1 MSEAFASRS
10 RLSDAEP
17 GRLIAELTRL
27 DRTDPARV
35 DELTWQWLDEL
46 GKAGDVT
53 TLEAIFLMGAPLV
66 QRAGLTQARYLA
78 SPYGRFVDS
87 LLRWGLTRWWQGHRF
102 YDEGRRGISNT
113 PRQFRWVWRLLFPG
127 YPRPS
132 GCRGEEVFDFRA
144 VTVADAKRPEHRVT
158 LLDWHLPAGKM
169 NRWITA
175 LARPVIRWFVW
186 DLTRSELVGL
196 VGGRVILARIPVRI
210 PFTRRWRTTTFYM
223 HRWLT
228 DDPSS
233 PSHQVSANCP
243 SRTSSEELQ

>member
-1 MSEAFASRS
+1 
-10 RLSDAEP
+10 
-17 GRLIAELTRL
+17 
-27 DRTDPARV
+27 
-35 DELTWQWLDEL
+35 
-46 GKAGDVT
+46 
-53 TLEAIFLMGAPLV
+53 MGAPLP

-127 YPRPS
+127 YPRPA

-144 VTVADAKRPEHRVT
+144 VTVADAKHPEHRVT

-175 LARPVIRWFVW
+175 LALPVIRWFVW

-196 VGGRVILARIPVRI
+196 VGGRVILARIPARI

-223 HRWLT
+223 HRWL
-228 DDPSS
+228 S
-233 PSHQVSANCP
+233 PSGEANQP
-243 SRTSSEELQ
+243 FRDIE

>member
-1 MSEAFASRS
+1 M

-158 LLDWHLPAGKM
+158 LLDWHLPMRQDEPLDYRTRASRDPMVRVGSDQE
-169 NRWITA
+169 RIGRSRGRTGHPGQDSGTDSLHA
-175 LARPVIRWFVW
+175 PLAYHDFLYAPMVDR
-186 DLTRSELVGL
+186 
-196 VGGRVILARIPVRI
+196 
-210 PFTRRWRTTTFYM
+210 
-223 HRWLT
+223 
-228 DDPSS
+228 
-233 PSHQVSANCP
+233 
-243 SRTSSEELQ
+243 